1 MTQCGKLSGMQY
13 ETEAWQVYQEGA
25 LPSEESTTPGL
36 DVVRLTQDWGRQ
48 HLARAIPGAYWDGS
62 WWVLQPPFTS
72 REAAVALRVFP
83 ELDRKYPFLAELR
96 DELLSDA
103 RPFDNATPY
112 GKRIAS
118 GNVVSLRDALNR
130 EGKWWFDFQDI
141 DLGYVA
147 DVMRAHGGAYIGW
160 ERGLGKTLGAC
171 SLIDALDA
179 QRTLIVA
186 PNTAKDSVWRAE
198 LERFLPG
205 HEVFVLPNAKAKREK
220 MLSALVATPN
230 GLVDESGA
238 RPPQVLVIHY
248 EALAILERDGW
259 WKKLGQWDLEIY
271 DEAHRLKNPAT
282 AQAKAAYKIKSRY
295 RLMLSGSI
303 IMNHAEE
310 LFGQLRKLFPD
321 RYRAKWRDWNDRYI
335 EYAVGYGGKG
345 KIALGVLP
353 GREAAMRK
361 ELGVFMTYRRKA
373 DELDLPPK
381 TEQTLLLDLA
391 PAQRRAY
398 DDILSQFWT
407 ILDDGTV
414 IKTDNVLAQLT
425 KLRQIAT
432 GLDLEGDKVLDSTK
446 VDTALEMI
454 RDNEDQAFVV
464 FTWYKANAKAV
475 AAALGDEAFLVTGEV
490 PLLTTYKPDGSI
502 RTEGRDSFIRRFQA
516 GERRVFVGTLAT
528 LSESVNLQRASN
540 AIFLD
545 RHWNPATNV
554 QAADRIYRIGQT
566 KPVTITH
573 LVARD
578 TVDELR
584 VLPALAS
591 KEALRRSIFGGE

>member
-171 SLIDALDA
+171 DADRRA
-179 QRTLIVA
+179 RRTA
-186 PNTAKDSVWRAE
+186 RADRRAE
-198 LERFLPG
+198 HGEGQRVARGAGASSCRVTRFSSCRTQRRSARRCSASWRRRTASSTRAALARHKSSSSTTRRSPSSSRRLVEEAGRVGPDHRRRGAPHQEPEGQDDQGPEEDQVALPPRALRQHRHEPRRGAVQPAAVALPRPLQGEVARLERPLPRVRRG
-205 HEVFVLPNAKAKREK
+205 TAARASLPRASPRPRGRDAPRAGR
-220 MLSALVATPN
+220 LH
-230 GLVDESGA
+230 GL
-238 RPPQVLVIHY
+238 PPQGGR
-248 EALAILERDGW
+248 AG
-259 WKKLGQWDLEIY
+259 
-271 DEAHRLKNPAT
+271 PA
-282 AQAKAAYKIKSRY
+282 AEDRADAA
-295 RLMLSGSI
+295 
-303 IMNHAEE
+303 
-310 LFGQLRKLFPD
+310 
-321 RYRAKWRDWNDRYI
+321 
-335 EYAVGYGGKG
+335 
-345 KIALGVLP
+345 
-353 GREAAMRK
+353 
-361 ELGVFMTYRRKA
+361 RR
-373 DELDLPPK
+373 P
-381 TEQTLLLDLA
+381 A
-391 PAQRRAY
+391 PAQRKAY

-407 ILDDGTV
+407 ILDDGQV

-432 GLDLEGDKVLDSTK
+432 GLDLEGDKVTDSTK
-446 VDTALEMI
+446 LDLALEMI
-454 RDNEDQAFVV
+454 RDNEDEAFVV

-475 AAALGDEAFLVTGEV
+475 AAALGDDAFLVTGDV
-490 PLLTTYKPDGSI
+490 PHQKRA
-502 RTEGRDSFIRRFQA
+502 RT
-516 GERRVFVGTLAT
+516 
-528 LSESVNLQRASN
+528 
-540 AIFLD
+540 
-545 RHWNPATNV
+545 
-554 QAADRIYRIGQT
+554 
-566 KPVTITH
+566 
-573 LVARD
+573 
-578 TVDELR
+578 
-584 VLPALAS
+584 
-591 KEALRRSIFGGE
+591 